1 MRGYCPDRP
10 IDQLQGQWEFVSVNR
25 PNSTTAFFDF
35 PLHDGGVYPAV
46 GRELRTASDQLP
58 ASIITVSGTQ
68 LKLGDRVLAEISHQ
82 RQNLEVVMLLDPD
95 GKKRHCNGRYKLK
108 GGPSPEYEANTAA
121 HPESLI
127 LEVCELQFEPDATQA
142 TKQTYEFRP
151 VKAETR

>member
-1 MRGYCPDRP
+1 MARNSKETLPFATKALDSVRGYCPDRP

-68 LKLGDRVLAEISHQ
+68 LKLDDRVLAEISHQ
-82 RQNLEVVMLLDPD
+82 RQNLVHPLPVVLTT
-95 GKKRHCNGRYKLK
+95 G
-108 GGPSPEYEANTAA
+108 
-121 HPESLI
+121 
-127 LEVCELQFEPDATQA
+127 
-142 TKQTYEFRP
+142 
-151 VKAETR
+151 